1 MTRRSGFSLVVWT
14 IALAIVLGVSPA
26 RANITNGTLYLG
38 SLGSGNQGGS
48 FDPSSWQPGGIGPL
62 QSLAFLYCL
71 DIPDHVTLGTTYTK
85 TNATNDGTVTMS
97 VPKESTAVGP
107 PFQDDSALV
116 DPYSNQV
123 AGQIA
128 WLLNQ
133 YGTGGQNT
141 VAVEGLQEA
150 IWTVVYG
157 QKFTGFGT
165 EVVGAAAQQAADLKA
180 LGYVDNGDGT
190 FTRGPK
196 PLWSDP
202 SQYLW
207 FSPSDTHPC
216 GGPSPSCTTGTEP
229 FQALVGSVPDGG
241 VTLMLLGGALVGL
254 ETLRRKLRV

>member
-26 RANITNGTLYLG
+26 RANLTPGTLYLG
-38 SLGSGNQGGS
+38 ALGSGNQGGS
-48 FDPSSWQPGGIGPL
+48 FDPSFWQPYGVGPL
-62 QSLAFLYCL
+62 QSLAFVYCL
-71 DIPDHVTLGTTYTK
+71 DIPDHVSLPNTYANTS
-85 TNATNDGTVTMS
+85 ATDNGTVTMS
-97 VPKESTAVGP
+97 VPNPSATAGP
-107 PFQDDSALV
+107 PFQEDFALV
-116 DPYSNQV
+116 DVYGTPV

-128 WLLNQ
+128 WLLNT
-133 YGTGGQNT
+133 YGTGGQG
-141 VAVEGLQEA
+141 VAAEGLQEA

-157 QKFTGFGT
+157 STFTGYGT
-165 EVVGAAAQQAADLKA
+165 ELPGADAARAFDLTN
-180 LGYVDNGDGT
+180 LGYVAGSGDT
-190 FTRGPK
+190 FTRGGSPK
-196 PLWSDP
+196 SSAA

-216 GGPSPSCTTGTEP
+216 GFPSASCRTGTEP